1 MIKKFAMFLFAAG
14 LAAGAYAAGSP
25 ECYDACSV
33 ELSECVDAG
42 GPWYNC
48 RADFFACKKACDAQ

>member
-33 ELSECVDAG
+33 ELSGKPPHALGLHAG
-42 GPWYNC
+42 
-48 RADFFACKKACDAQ
+48 RS